1 MAAKKNEG
9 FSLKAC
15 GKSDIGQKRLNNQDS
30 FLVNEKLRL
39 FAIADGMGGHSGGE
53 VASAMAV
60 KTLESIFNDGGS
72 GTCAERLN
80 NAIKLSNHAIY
91 EQAKANPK
99 LQGMGTTLTVAAVDG
114 EYVHIGQVGDSRC
127 YMYRD
132 SELFQITEDH
142 SQVYELLKAG
152 LITEENFHNFQ
163 KNVITRSV
171 GYESAVN
178 VDLYTRHAAQGDRYL
193 ICSDGLSG
201 MVSNEQISQILQNFP
216 VEQAVHNLVD
226 LANAQGGEDN
236 ISVIVFEVLN

>member
-1 MAAKKNEG
+1 M
-9 FSLKAC
+9 S

-30 FLVNEKLRL
+30 FLINEKLKL

-60 KTLESIFNDGGS
+60 KTLEAIFAENKGGS
-72 GTCAERLN
+72 GTTWAERLN
-80 NAIKLSNHAIY
+80 DAIKLSNNAIY
-91 EQAKANPK
+91 EQSRANPK
-99 LQGMGTTLTVAAVDG
+99 LQGMGTTLTVAAVQG
-114 EYVHIGQVGDSRC
+114 SAVHMGQVGDSRC
-127 YMYRD
+127 YLYRD
-132 SELFQITEDH
+132 SELYQLTEDH

-171 GYESAVN
+171 GYEMNVN
-178 VDLYTRHAAQGDRYL
+178 VDVYTHLGQPGDRYL

-201 MVSNEQISQILQNFP
+201 MVSNEQIAQVLQNFD
-216 VEQAVHNLVD
+216 VDQAVQNLVD

-236 ISVIVFEVLN
+236 ISVIIFELLPA

>member
-1 MAAKKNEG
+1 MAKDKG
-9 FSLKAC
+9 FAVKVS

-30 FLVNEKLRL
+30 FLVNEKLKL

-60 KTLESIFNDGGS
+60 KTIEASFLEGS
-72 GTCAERLN
+72 SETFPEQLN
-80 NAIKLSNHAIY
+80 SAVKLSNHAIH

-99 LQGMGTTLTVAAVDG
+99 LQGMGTTLTVAVVDG
-114 EYVHIGQVGDSRC
+114 EQIHIGQVGDSRC
-127 YMYRD
+127 YMFRD

-152 LITEENFHNFQ
+152 LITEDNFHNFQ

-171 GYESAVN
+171 GYESTVN
-178 VDLYTRHAAQGDRYL
+178 VDLYTRQGRAGDRYV

-201 MVSNEQISQILQNFP
+201 MVSNEQISQVLQNFS
-216 VEQAVHNLVD
+216 VEEAVQNLVD
-226 LANAQGGEDN
+226 LANAHGGEDN
-236 ISVIVFEVLN
+236 ISVIVFELIAS